1 MITFLTDRLT
11 DRQTDRQTDGQTP
24 TQRQSCNMVKYI
36 KKHIPISINQVISIT
51 LFIINKEIGHRIC
64 LKEMIVYHEKSGMS
78 EAGRREGWSGGCVV
92 GAVQWGP
99 RPGYCKMSSYSSYD
113 LLKTFD

>member
-1 MITFLTDRLT
+1 MR
-11 DRQTDRQTDGQTP
+11 
-24 TQRQSCNMVKYI
+24 
-36 KKHIPISINQVISIT
+36 NQACQKQGEGKGGVGAVQWG
-51 LFIINKEIGHRIC
+51 LC
-64 LKEMIVYHEKSGMS
+64 SGGCVVG
-78 EAGRREGWSGGCVV
+78 AVQWGLCSGGCVV